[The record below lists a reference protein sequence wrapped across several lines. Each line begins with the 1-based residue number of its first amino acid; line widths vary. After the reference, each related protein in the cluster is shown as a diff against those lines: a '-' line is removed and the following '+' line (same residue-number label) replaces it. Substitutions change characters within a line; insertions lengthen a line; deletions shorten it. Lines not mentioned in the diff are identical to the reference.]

1 MGQRSQC
8 CWERN
13 HDVLVAQGPWIREIR
28 DDFGRSDGAVLLRF
42 FISLCVFEAE
52 SDDATKCV
60 GFD

>member
-1 MGQRSQC
+1 M
-8 CWERN
+8 
-13 HDVLVAQGPWIREIR
+13 LVAQGPWIREIR